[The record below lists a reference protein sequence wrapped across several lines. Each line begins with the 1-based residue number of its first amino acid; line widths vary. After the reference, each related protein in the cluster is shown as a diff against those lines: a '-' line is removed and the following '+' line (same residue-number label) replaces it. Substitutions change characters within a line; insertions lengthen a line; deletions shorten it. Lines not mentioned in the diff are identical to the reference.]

1 MVAAP
6 LPSHPDSFIPATD
19 TFLKEHLFAD
29 IFARGVLSY
38 RDRETATV
46 AALAALGDVNPQ
58 LQAHIG
64 MALNTGV
71 TPEEIAGIMAV
82 IKMQLGRKTAANGLE
97 MLEKV
102 LQTRNKK

>member
-1 MVAAP
+1 
-6 LPSHPDSFIPATD
+6 
-19 TFLKEHLFAD
+19 
-29 IFARGVLSY
+29 
-38 RDRETATV
+38 
-46 AALAALGDVNPQ
+46 
-58 LQAHIG
+58 